1 MKRILLLL
9 CTFIVLPSHVMSQ
22 SGVGVGTG
30 GGIGPGRPD
39 PKTWERYT
47 VKGEE
52 FSVILPMLPAMIT
65 VKAPEKPQQ
74 KQRRQRQL
82 LTTLGGVV
90 YEINIFDNPEPSQ
103 SLEDFI
109 SEQIGKSVYDVTTER
124 NLTINGFVGKE
135 YSSRNKTSVSTVQ
148 FFAMEGRLFR
158 FSTVAPLGD
167 NPGVKQFFSSIRLGK
182 DQDGIEV
189 SEGSGRP
196 FYVDGERIYTG
207 REIDVKARLLAKPE
221 PTYTEKARRE
231 GISGVVVLRTVFSA
245 TGEVTNIRVVSGLP
259 HGLTEQAIK
268 SAKKIKFT
276 PAMKDGKPVSMW
288 MQLEYNFHF

>member
-22 SGVGVGTG
+22 SGIGIGTG
-30 GGIGPGRPD
+30 GGIGPGRPAD
-39 PKTWERYT
+39 PKTWDRYT

-65 VKAPEKPQQ
+65 VKAPEKPQ
-74 KQRRQRQL
+74 RRQRQL

-90 YEINIFDNPEPSQ
+90 YEINIFDNPGPSQ
-103 SLEDFI
+103 SLTDFI
-109 SEQIGKSVYDVTTER
+109 AEQTENSVYDVTTER
-124 NLTINGFVGKE
+124 NLTINGFAGKE

-148 FFAMEGRLFR
+148 FFATEGRLFR
-158 FSTVAPLGD
+158 FSTVAPAGD

-207 REIDVKARLLAKPE
+207 REVDTKARLITKPE
-221 PTYTEKARRE
+221 PVYTEDARLE
-231 GISGVVVLRTVFSA
+231 QISGVVILKVVFSA
-245 TGEVTNIRVVSGLP
+245 TGEVTNLRVVYGLS
-259 HGLTEQAIK
+259 HGLNDQSIR
-268 SAKKIKFT
+268 SAKKIKFV
-276 PAMKDGKPVSMW
+276 PATKDGKPVSMW
-288 MQLEYNFHF
+288 MQLEYNFNL